1 MGSGLYDVVLVPPKH
16 IAAKAIEVSR
26 QLESLGTKFTLQDG
40 VLFPH
45 LSLYI
50 VQLDDSNLDK
60 VQTILQKIAQKT
72 AAIEMNPKGYS
83 CIMDFLFLEYET
95 NAKVRKLH
103 EAVVGEIAPLRDG
116 MPPKDRARLAT
127 LPDKQKKSLEQF
139 GWRFAGD
146 LYQAHISITKFN
158 YKQNIN
164 SLKLPDTASFA
175 GQFDILGL
183 FEVGENGTCT
193 RQVAEFKLREL

>member
-1 MGSGLYDVVLVPPKH
+1 MGSRLYDVVLVPPKH
-16 IAAKAIEVSR
+16 IAAKAIEASR
-26 QLESLGTKFTLQDG
+26 QVESLGTKFTLQDG

-60 VQTILQKIAQKT
+60 VQSILQKLAQKI
-72 AAIEMNPKGYS
+72 AAIEMNPKAYS
-83 CIMDFLFLEYET
+83 YIMDFLFLEYET

-103 EAVVGEIAPLRDG
+103 EAVIDEIAPLRDG
-116 MPPKDRARLAT
+116 MPPKDAARLDT
-127 LPDKQKKSLEQF
+127 LPDKQKQNLEQF

-146 LYQAHISITKFN
+146 LYHAHISITRFIE
-158 YKQNIN
+158 KQDIVN
-164 SLKLPDTASFA
+164 LKLPDAANFA
-175 GQFDILGL
+175 GQFDRLGL

-193 RQVAEFKLREL
+193 HKVAEFKVGV